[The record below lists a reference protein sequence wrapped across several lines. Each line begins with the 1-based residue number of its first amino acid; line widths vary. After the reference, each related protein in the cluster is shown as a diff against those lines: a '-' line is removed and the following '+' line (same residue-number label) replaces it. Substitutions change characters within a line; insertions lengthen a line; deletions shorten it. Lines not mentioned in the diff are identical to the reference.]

1 MNNQENF
8 CSVFKRRADAV
19 AFVEG
24 SKKYP
29 ELQGRVMFYGLSDAV
44 LVQAEF
50 IGLPTSS
57 EPCGQPIFAF
67 HIHQNGNCED
77 TLQEPFANT
86 GGHYN
91 PKNCPHPYHAG
102 DLPPIFSAN
111 GRAFSVF
118 LTNRFSVPEVLGR
131 SIVLHAEPDDFK
143 TQPSGAAGEKI
154 ACGSITPTAR

>member
-1 MNNQENF
+1 MNNQEKF

-19 AFVEG
+19 AFVNGGEN
-24 SKKYP
+24 YP
-29 ELQGRVMFYGLSDAV
+29 ELQGRVMFYALSDAV

-50 IGLPTSS
+50 IGLPQASA
-57 EPCGQPIFAF
+57 PCSQPIFAL
-67 HIHQNGNCED
+67 HIHQGDCED
-77 TLQEPFANT
+77 IELEPFSNT
-86 GGHYN
+86 GEHYN

-118 LTNRFSVPEVLGR
+118 LTNRFSVSEILGR
-131 SIVLHAEPDDFK
+131 AVVLHALPDDFK